1 MKNKRII
8 YWGGNDQTI
17 IPRMGACG
25 DGAEPTGGAGGGNA
39 GSGQKKPEKP
49 KGLGK
54 FDFLGDIV
62 GELGAQLKDAA
73 VGTLANALIGDPA
86 FGITFEKNRPSTD
99 EQIAALDSQIQGL
112 EGNLDSP
119 SRTSARIGDMS
130 GMSGTSN
137 MGLPNNGL
145 GDRQDLLDLIA
156 DLRAQIDIL
165 QNNPYDSGVDPV
177 GPLQLDSVD
186 DLPQPADFDGQQAII
201 DGQLYVWKDPPGTW
215 INFGQSIR

>member
-86 FGITFEKNRPSTD
+86 FGICLLYTSDAAD
-99 EQIAALDSQIQGL
+99 E
-112 EGNLDSP
+112 
-119 SRTSARIGDMS
+119 
-130 GMSGTSN
+130 
-137 MGLPNNGL
+137 
-145 GDRQDLLDLIA
+145 
-156 DLRAQIDIL
+156 
-165 QNNPYDSGVDPV
+165 
-177 GPLQLDSVD
+177 
-186 DLPQPADFDGQQAII
+186 
-201 DGQLYVWKDPPGTW
+201 
-215 INFGQSIR
+215 